1 MKSSIPT
8 PPPIKTGMVSGD
20 LRTES
25 LKPKVKEVKKKE
37 KEGYFT
43 KTSRQNRKAGAGVVG
58 AFVSGWILFF
68 VSICFICWNERKSV
82 KDTEALDYL
91 TDVCHDGSNGT
102 LSTDPKNKNF
112 NLFWG
117 TAQVEK
123 PAEIAN
129 LPLFNNK
136 TVYITA
142 TIQKFMGNELIIKE
156 NEAGEETD
164 RQEKEMW
171 KYESELEKILP
182 STYKGEVIVKEN
194 NIKFDTKLLMY
205 MTKNYT
211 FQYDKR
217 AIFEG
222 YVKSQGWKYSQ
233 DEYCVV

>member
-1 MKSSIPT
+1 M
-8 PPPIKTGMVSGD
+8 
-20 LRTES
+20 
-25 LKPKVKEVKKKE
+25 
-37 KEGYFT
+37 
-43 KTSRQNRKAGAGVVG
+43 
-58 AFVSGWILFF
+58 
-68 VSICFICWNERKSV
+68 
-82 KDTEALDYL
+82 

-156 NEAGEETD
+156 NEDGEETD

-194 NIKFDTKLLMY
+194 NIKF
-205 MTKNYT
+205 YT
-211 FQYDKR
+211 F
-217 AIFEG
+217 
-222 YVKSQGWKYSQ
+222 
-233 DEYCVV
+233 